1 MWARGGRGTGGNPGD
16 ALPARWPAVHAV
28 RLAAAI
34 KAGSGQGR
42 ALMRA
47 GCGRRCGCHASLGVS
62 ALRRVLKLTIRW
74 GAEQACVWQRPLE
87 MATRLYAWPCAL
99 EPGHAVSHSDRPG
112 RDAGVITSGATP
124 RLARTRVARPHHA
137 HAGCSGI
144 MRGQALVAQPD
155 RVVASEAIGRG
166 FESLRAHQF
175 SSRARAGIKK
185 PSRDRGFF
193 VACTAEGPPGSI
205 GIQADRA

>member
-1 MWARGGRGTGGNPGD
+1 
-16 ALPARWPAVHAV
+16 
-28 RLAAAI
+28 
-34 KAGSGQGR
+34 
-42 ALMRA
+42 
-47 GCGRRCGCHASLGVS
+47 
-62 ALRRVLKLTIRW
+62 
-74 GAEQACVWQRPLE
+74 
-87 MATRLYAWPCAL
+87 MATPLYAWPCAL
-99 EPGHAVSHSDRPG
+99 EPGHPVSRSDCPG

-175 SSRARAGIKK
+175 SSRACAGIKK
-185 PSRDRGFF
+185 NPREIGGFLLPVQRTVHSDPLASRLIGHRWAHLPSTQKMDAPCSQAASWNASTTATNAGPGDARVPQFERSERTDRRRLAG
-193 VACTAEGPPGSI
+193 CRQPITTAWTR
-205 GIQADRA
+205 RASTRRVL